1 MGKTFTVDPQALS
14 DAATKLSDISGNYT
28 EISNQLMEK
37 AQTMGTAWDAEDNL
51 AFVAQIT
58 GFCEDLKA
66 MASKLMTASETVAQQ
81 SANYKTHC
89 EDNIAQVKKLTN

>member
-51 AFVAQIT
+51 AFVAQIS
-58 GFCEDLKA
+58 GFCEELKA

>member
-37 AQTMGTAWDAEDNL
+37 AQTMGTAWDA
-51 AFVAQIT
+51 
-58 GFCEDLKA
+58 G
-66 MASKLMTASETVAQQ
+66 
-81 SANYKTHC
+81 
-89 EDNIAQVKKLTN
+89 